1 MNELRVDDYNEKEIT
16 IENVGTQKSDL
27 SDDEVS
33 SVDEENEENMVIHA
47 YKTSWVGKITAFI
60 VFLQTFGQIGYMI
73 LMVQDYYA
81 NFVLFRGFSEIQAST
96 FIAMWYIFFIWF
108 ASLTIFRF
116 RLPNFFRIRC
126 CYGQGEYVQVEKN
139 ETGKN
144 YD

>member
-1 MNELRVDDYNEKEIT
+1 M
-16 IENVGTQKSDL
+16 
-27 SDDEVS
+27 S
-33 SVDEENEENMVIHA
+33 SVEEENEENMVIHA
-47 YKTSWVGKITAFI
+47 YRTSWVGKITAFI

-144 YD
+144 SN